1 MRKSLAP
8 EEKIAKH
15 LAQLVS
21 DVSLDIE
28 QVGIYLARN
37 FPNVSF
43 RRLQV
48 VIESAEH
55 EKESKYDREHIYPL
69 FD

>member
-1 MRKSLAP
+1 MRKSPAP

-15 LAQLVS
+15 LAQIVS
-21 DVSLDIE
+21 DVNLDIE

-37 FPNVSF
+37 FPSVSY

-48 VIESAEH
+48 VIESAEW
-55 EKESKYDREHIYPL
+55 EKEAKYDREHINPL
-69 FD
+69 FE